1 MRLLKNKD
9 TRRLFVELTIL
20 ILIFTVLIILITIK
34 QIESYKQATNLT
46 VSNIISAIKKDY
58 PNVTDEEI
66 IKILNNKNENLK
78 ENNILQKYG
87 IDEKSYYILSM
98 KAQETNFVIM
108 GSVIV
113 IGIGIIAIFIVM
125 RYLNKRQAKIDR
137 LTQYIQKIANKEY
150 TIDIEDSSEDELDS
164 LKSELYK
171 ITVMLKETADNSVL
185 SRKSLSDSVSDI
197 SHQLKTPL
205 TSILTLLDNVIE
217 SENMDNETKK
227 KFLEEISR
235 QVKDMNFLII
245 SLLQLSRLDAGVV
258 EFSNSK
264 IDITKMIEEIK
275 SNLDI
280 IAEIKGVDVKIHT
293 KPECY
298 IYGDYNWNKE
308 AIQNIIKNGIEH
320 SKTEVVIDIS
330 DNSVYT
336 KIEIIDD
343 GMGINEHDIKHIFE
357 RFYKTKNSSENGVGI
372 GLALAKNIIEK
383 QNAYLT
389 VESKMGEGTKF
400 IIKYIKN

>member
-108 GSVIV
+108 GSAIV

-264 IDITKMIEEIK
+264 IDITKMIKEIK